1 MITASLVLFNN
12 PPELYGKAIES
23 FLQAASDGLLLVV
36 DNSPQQLRHMLF
48 QHERVKYVFNGQNL
62 GFGRAHNR
70 AIALLPKSSRL
81 HLLLNP
87 DVHFDID
94 VLQRLAE
101 FMQHDASVG
110 AVMPRIS
117 YPDGSPQLLAKLL
130 PTPIDLILRRFIP
143 STRIRQRINRRYEL
157 HGLPQNAPIE
167 VPSLS
172 GCFLLVRT
180 DLLKA
185 VGGFDERYFMYME
198 DVDLVRRIADH
209 GKTVY
214 VPSISVTHEYAKGS
228 YVNKKLLGYHLK
240 SALQYFSKWGWWFD
254 KVRTDRNN
262 IVLNL
267 IAKQ

>member
-12 PPELYGKAIES
+12 APEVYGKAIES
-23 FLQAASDGLLLVV
+23 FLQAAPDGILLVL
-36 DNSPQQLRHMLF
+36 DNSPLPLQHSLF
-48 QHERVKYVFNGQNL
+48 AHERVKYVFNDENL

-70 AIALLPKSSRL
+70 AIALLPDTSRL

-87 DVHFDID
+87 DVHFAAD
-94 VLQRLAE
+94 VLQKLAG
-101 FMQHDASVG
+101 FMQEDAATG

-130 PTPIDLILRRFIP
+130 PTPVDLILRRFIP
-143 STRIRQRINRRYEL
+143 STRIRQRINTRYEL
-157 HGLPQNAPIE
+157 HALPQLEPVE

-180 DLLKA
+180 DLLKD

-198 DVDLVRRIADH
+198 DVDLVRRIADRA
-209 GKTVY
+209 KTVY
-214 VPSISVTHEYAKGS
+214 MPSISVTHEYAKGS

-254 KVRTDRNN
+254 KVRAERNHK
-262 IVLNL
+262 VLNL